1 MQFLKLFTLISL
13 ELAEKQVTDK
23 ILGLETIKEQNKMT
37 RINDVYH
44 SDIYITPDK
53 LMFVLDP
60 STEYGLVELKAE
72 DFNDFFQLLENS
84 YQGKSNYSVVY
95 EGYFFRVERTQ
106 SMYGI
111 MYCMRKMPKKV
122 PDLSTLGYPPA
133 LTKYLMSL
141 GNASGLILL
150 GGATG
155 SGKTTTISSLLR
167 EFLMRNGGFAYTIED
182 PFEMPLDGEYYAG
195 NGSIG
200 LCKQTQPIND
210 DWGASLRSALRSRP
224 RYILVGE
231 IRTPDAASE
240 CLRAATSGHLVLS
253 TIHANNVADA
263 IDALVK
269 HASGGEMSEE
279 LAFDL
284 LSRGLLGVVH
294 QQLTGIGQKKPVV
307 QYVFTNPDTTKG
319 DQTRNIIKTGKI
331 NLATTIEMQMTRMA
345 QDKPLFDY
353 I

>member
-1 MQFLKLFTLISL
+1 
-13 ELAEKQVTDK
+13 
-23 ILGLETIKEQNKMT
+23 
-37 RINDVYH
+37 
-44 SDIYITPDK
+44 
-53 LMFVLDP
+53 MFVPDTK
-60 STEYGLVELKAE
+60 SEFGLVQLEPD
-72 DFNDFFQLLENS
+72 DFEEFYSLLENT
-84 YQGKSNYSVVY
+84 YNGKSSYSVVY
-95 EGYFFRVERTQ
+95 EGFFFRVERTV
-106 SMYGI
+106 SMYGV
-111 MYCMRKMPKKV
+111 MFCMRKMPKKV
-122 PDLSTLGYPPA
+122 PDLVSLGYPPA
-133 LTKYLMSL
+133 LIKYLSTL

-167 EFLMRNGGFAYTIED
+167 EYLIRSGGFAYTIED
-182 PFEMPLDGEYYAG
+182 PFEMPLDGEYHAA

-200 LCKQTQPIND
+200 LCKQTQPVND

-231 IRTPDAASE
+231 IRTPEAASE
-240 CLRAATSGHLVLS
+240 CLRASTSGHLVLS

-284 LSRGLLGVVH
+284 LSRGLLGVIH
-294 QQLTGIGQKKPVV
+294 QQLVGIGQKRPVV
-307 QYVFTNPDTTKG
+307 QYLFANPNTTQG

-345 QDKPLFDY
+345 QGRPLFDVVSK
-353 I
+353 

>member
-1 MQFLKLFTLISL
+1 M
-13 ELAEKQVTDK
+13 A
-23 ILGLETIKEQNKMT
+23 

-44 SDIYITPDK
+44 SDIYITPDRQ
-53 LMFVLDP
+53 MFVPDTK
-60 STEYGLVELKAE
+60 SEFGLVQLEPD
-72 DFNDFFQLLENS
+72 DFEEFYSLLENT
-84 YQGKSNYSVVY
+84 YNGKSSYSVVY
-95 EGYFFRVERTQ
+95 EGFFFRVERTV
-106 SMYGI
+106 SMYGV
-111 MYCMRKMPKKV
+111 MFCMRKIPKKV
-122 PDLSTLGYPPA
+122 PDLVSLGYPPA
-133 LTKYLMSL
+133 LIKYLSTL

-167 EFLMRNGGFAYTIED
+167 EYLIRSGGFAYTIED
-182 PFEMPLDGEYYAG
+182 PFEMPLDGEYHAA

-200 LCKQTQPIND
+200 LCKQTQPVND

-231 IRTPDAASE
+231 IRTPEAASE
-240 CLRAATSGHLVLS
+240 CLRASTSGHLVLS

-284 LSRGLLGVVH
+284 LSRGLLGVIH
-294 QQLTGIGQKKPVV
+294 QQLVGIGQKRPVV
-307 QYVFTNPDTTKG
+307 QYLFANPNTTQG

-345 QDKPLFDY
+345 QGRPLFDVVSK
-353 I
+353 

>member
-1 MQFLKLFTLISL
+1 M
-13 ELAEKQVTDK
+13 V
-23 ILGLETIKEQNKMT
+23 
-37 RINDVYH
+37 RINDSYH
-44 SDIYITPDK
+44 SDIYITPDRQ
-53 LMFVLDP
+53 MFVPDNR
-60 STEYGLVELKAE
+60 SEFGLVLLEPE
-72 DFNDFFQLLENS
+72 DFEEFYSLLENT
-84 YQGKSNYSVVY
+84 YNGKSSYSIVY
-95 EGYFFRVERTQ
+95 EGYFFRVERTV
-106 SMYGI
+106 SMYGV
-111 MYCMRKMPKKV
+111 MFCMRKMPKKV
-122 PDLSTLGYPPA
+122 PDLASLGYPLP
-133 LTKYLMSL
+133 LIKYLSTL

-155 SGKTTTISSLLR
+155 SGKTTTVSSMLR
-167 EFLMRNGGFAYTIED
+167 EYLIRNGGFAYTIED
-182 PFEMPLDGEYYAG
+182 PFEMPLDGEYHAA

-200 LCKQTQPIND
+200 LCKQTQPVND

-231 IRTPDAASE
+231 IRTPEAASE
-240 CLRAATSGHLVLS
+240 CLRASTSGHLVLS

-284 LSRGLLGVVH
+284 LSRGLLGVIH
-294 QQLTGIGQKKPVV
+294 QQLVGIGQKRPVV
-307 QYVFTNPDTTKG
+307 QYLFANPNTTQG

-345 QDKPLFDY
+345 QGKPLFD
-353 I
+353 IVSK

>member
-1 MQFLKLFTLISL
+1 MARL
-13 ELAEKQVTDK
+13 
-23 ILGLETIKEQNKMT
+23 
-37 RINDVYH
+37 NDVYY
-44 SDIYITPDK
+44 SDIYITPEK
-53 LMFVLDP
+53 MVFVPDP
-60 STEYGLVELKAE
+60 HTENGLQQIFPE
-72 DFNDFFQLLENS
+72 DFEDFYNLLQNT
-84 YQGKSNYSVVY
+84 YVDKSSYSVIY
-95 EGYFFRVERTQ
+95 EEFFFRVERTV
-106 SMYGI
+106 SMYGV

-122 PDLSTLGYPPA
+122 PDLSSLGYPPA
-133 LTKYLMSL
+133 LIKYLATL

-167 EFLMRNGGFAYTIED
+167 EYLIRNGGFAYTIED
-182 PFEMPLDGEYYAG
+182 PFEMPLDGEYHST
-195 NGSIG
+195 NGSLG
-200 LCKQTQPIND
+200 LCKQTQPVND

-263 IDALVK
+263 VDAVVK
-269 HASGGEMSEE
+269 HASAGEMSEE

-284 LSRGLLGVVH
+284 LSRGLLGIVH
-294 QQLTGIGQKKPVV
+294 QSLVGIGHKRPVL
-307 QYVFTNPDTTKG
+307 QYLFANPNTTQG

-331 NLATTIEMQMTRMA
+331 NLATTIEMQMTRLA
-345 QDKPLFDY
+345 QGRPLFETVQSK
-353 I
+353 

>member
-1 MQFLKLFTLISL
+1 M
-13 ELAEKQVTDK
+13 A
-23 ILGLETIKEQNKMT
+23 

-44 SDIYITPDK
+44 SDIYITPDRQ
-53 LMFVLDP
+53 MFVPDTK
-60 STEYGLVELKAE
+60 SEFGLVQLEPD
-72 DFNDFFQLLENS
+72 DFEEFYSLLENT
-84 YQGKSNYSVVY
+84 YNGKSSYSVVY
-95 EGYFFRVERTQ
+95 EGFFFRVERTV
-106 SMYGI
+106 SMYGV
-111 MYCMRKMPKKV
+111 MFCMRKMPKKV
-122 PDLSTLGYPPA
+122 PDLVSLGYPPA
-133 LTKYLMSL
+133 LIKYLSTL

-167 EFLMRNGGFAYTIED
+167 EYLIRSGGFAYTIED
-182 PFEMPLDGEYYAG
+182 PFEMPLDGEYHAA

-200 LCKQTQPIND
+200 LCKQTQPVND

-231 IRTPDAASE
+231 IRTPEAASE
-240 CLRAATSGHLVLS
+240 CLRASTSGHLVLS

-284 LSRGLLGVVH
+284 LSRGLLGVIH
-294 QQLTGIGQKKPVV
+294 QQLVGIGQKRPVV
-307 QYVFTNPDTTKG
+307 QYLFANPNTTQG

-345 QDKPLFDY
+345 QGRPLFDVVSK
-353 I
+353 

>member
-1 MQFLKLFTLISL
+1 
-13 ELAEKQVTDK
+13 
-23 ILGLETIKEQNKMT
+23 
-37 RINDVYH
+37 
-44 SDIYITPDK
+44 
-53 LMFVLDP
+53 
-60 STEYGLVELKAE
+60 
-72 DFNDFFQLLENS
+72 
-84 YQGKSNYSVVY
+84 
-95 EGYFFRVERTQ
+95 
-106 SMYGI
+106 MYGV
-111 MYCMRKMPKKV
+111 MFCMRKMPKKV
-122 PDLSTLGYPPA
+122 PDLVSLGYPPA
-133 LTKYLMSL
+133 LIKYLSTL

-167 EFLMRNGGFAYTIED
+167 EYLIRSGGFAYTIED
-182 PFEMPLDGEYYAG
+182 PFEMPLDGEYHAA

-200 LCKQTQPIND
+200 LCKQTQPVND

-231 IRTPDAASE
+231 IRTPEAASE
-240 CLRAATSGHLVLS
+240 CLRASTSGHLVLS

-284 LSRGLLGVVH
+284 LSRGLLGVIH
-294 QQLTGIGQKKPVV
+294 QQLVGIGQKRPVV
-307 QYVFTNPDTTKG
+307 QYLFANPNTTQG

-345 QDKPLFDY
+345 QGRPLFDVVSK
-353 I
+353 

>member
-1 MQFLKLFTLISL
+1 M
-13 ELAEKQVTDK
+13 A
-23 ILGLETIKEQNKMT
+23 

-44 SDIYITPDK
+44 SDIYITPDRQ
-53 LMFVLDP
+53 MFVPDTK
-60 STEYGLVELKAE
+60 SEFGLVQLEPD
-72 DFNDFFQLLENS
+72 DFEEFYSLLENT
-84 YQGKSNYSVVY
+84 YNGKSSYSVVY
-95 EGYFFRVERTQ
+95 EGFFFRVERTV
-106 SMYGI
+106 SMYGV
-111 MYCMRKMPKKV
+111 MFCMRKMPKKV
-122 PDLSTLGYPPA
+122 PDLVSLGYPPA
-133 LTKYLMSL
+133 LIKYLSTL

-167 EFLMRNGGFAYTIED
+167 EYLIRSGGFAYTIED
-182 PFEMPLDGEYYAG
+182 PFEMPLDGEYHAA

-200 LCKQTQPIND
+200 LCKQTQPVND

-231 IRTPDAASE
+231 IRTPEAASE
-240 CLRAATSGHLVLS
+240 CLRASTSGHLVLS

-284 LSRGLLGVVH
+284 LSRGLLGVIH
-294 QQLTGIGQKKPVV
+294 QQLVGIGQKRPVV
-307 QYVFTNPDTTKG
+307 QYLFANPNTTQG

-345 QDKPLFDY
+345 QCRPLFDVVSK
-353 I
+353 

>member
-1 MQFLKLFTLISL
+1 M
-13 ELAEKQVTDK
+13 V
-23 ILGLETIKEQNKMT
+23 

-44 SDIYITPDK
+44 SDIYITPDRQ
-53 LMFVLDP
+53 MFVPDTK
-60 STEYGLVELKAE
+60 SEFGLVQLEPD
-72 DFNDFFQLLENS
+72 DFEEFYSLLENT
-84 YQGKSNYSVVY
+84 YNGKSSYSVVY
-95 EGYFFRVERTQ
+95 EGFFFRVERTV
-106 SMYGI
+106 SMYGV
-111 MYCMRKMPKKV
+111 MFCMRKMPKKV
-122 PDLSTLGYPPA
+122 PDLVSLGYPPA
-133 LTKYLMSL
+133 LIKYLSTL

-167 EFLMRNGGFAYTIED
+167 EYLIRSGGFAYTIED
-182 PFEMPLDGEYYAG
+182 PFEMPLDGEYHAA

-200 LCKQTQPIND
+200 LCKQTQPVND

-231 IRTPDAASE
+231 IRTPEAASE
-240 CLRAATSGHLVLS
+240 CLRASTSGHLVLS

-284 LSRGLLGVVH
+284 LSRGLLGVIH
-294 QQLTGIGQKKPVV
+294 QQLVGIGQKRPVV
-307 QYVFTNPDTTKG
+307 QYLFANPNTTQG

-345 QDKPLFDY
+345 QGRPLFDVVSK
-353 I
+353 

>member
-1 MQFLKLFTLISL
+1 M
-13 ELAEKQVTDK
+13 A
-23 ILGLETIKEQNKMT
+23 

-44 SDIYITPDK
+44 SDIYITPDRQ
-53 LMFVLDP
+53 MFVPDTK
-60 STEYGLVELKAE
+60 SEFGLVQLEPD
-72 DFNDFFQLLENS
+72 DFEEFYSLLENT
-84 YQGKSNYSVVY
+84 YNGKSSYSVVY
-95 EGYFFRVERTQ
+95 EGFFFRVERTV
-106 SMYGI
+106 SMYGV
-111 MYCMRKMPKKV
+111 MFCMRKMPKKV
-122 PDLSTLGYPPA
+122 PDLVSLGYPPA
-133 LTKYLMSL
+133 LIKYLSTL

-167 EFLMRNGGFAYTIED
+167 EYLIRSGGFAYTIED
-182 PFEMPLDGEYYAG
+182 PFEMPLDGEYHAA

-200 LCKQTQPIND
+200 LCKQTQPVND
-210 DWGASLRSALRSRP
+210 DWGTSLRSALRSRP

-231 IRTPDAASE
+231 IRTPEAASE
-240 CLRAATSGHLVLS
+240 CLRASTSGHLVLS

-284 LSRGLLGVVH
+284 LSRGLLGVIH
-294 QQLTGIGQKKPVV
+294 QQLVGIGQKRPVV
-307 QYVFTNPDTTKG
+307 QYLFANPNTTQG

-345 QDKPLFDY
+345 QGRPLFDVVSK
-353 I
+353 